1 MEKAWWLRPIF
12 LRRVSRLGSFGIHG
26 VKIPSQTLWHTSK
39 RLWPYRRDDSRW
51 LSGYPPCITKGCLR
65 AQPSWVNQ
73 GCGAWRRDFVLD
85 RNRASTGQNTSPQFG
100 RGKQSSKISNLCTE
114 CFCHWGGQ
122 CVLGPQIGD
131 VWPLCCDARGSYYVI
146 TRPLWQCNAPSVPL
160 LQAWIA
166 NSPKAGLGHMIV
178 ALTIGG
184 VDFRP
189 FCWTL
194 AMFCKTWGIPIGF
207 QSVENFPLGEWCHW
221 WKSETAAHHQHGRM
235 QYCILH
241 DDKTSRDPKTCR
253 KGFSGFKVLLRV
265 F

>member
-1 MEKAWWLRPIF
+1 MEKAWWLRPIL
-12 LRRVSRLGSFGIHG
+12 LRRVSRLGSFRIHG

-39 RLWPYRRDDSRW
+39 RSATVQTWWFQMAMTIYHQGLPTGAAELGESRLRCLEKSFCAGPKPSIEWPEHQPTIWSRKTGLQNFQLVYRMF
-51 LSGYPPCITKGCLR
+51 LPLG
-65 AQPSWVNQ
+65 
-73 GCGAWRRDFVLD
+73 F
-85 RNRASTGQNTSPQFG
+85 
-100 RGKQSSKISNLCTE
+100 
-114 CFCHWGGQ
+114 Q

-131 VWPLCCDARGSYYVI
+131 VWPLCCDARGSYYAI

-160 LQAWIA
+160 LQAWFA

-184 VDFRP
+184 VDFRQ

-194 AMFCKTWGIPIGF
+194 AMFWKTWGIPIGF

-241 DDKTSRDPKTCR
+241 DGKTTRDPKTCR